1 MREAGGTGH
10 GGLRLQVFLA
20 RAGLASRRASERL
33 IAAGRVR
40 VNGEVVSEPGW
51 RVKPLRDRVEVDGQ
65 AIRPGAASH
74 RYLLLNK
81 PKGFLTTAHD
91 PRHRPTVLELVA
103 DVEERVYPVGRL
115 DRDSE
120 GLLLLTNDGE
130 LAYRL
135 THPRFGVAKVYR
147 ARVEG
152 AVGDQALERLR
163 QGVDLADGPARA
175 ARVTQLR
182 EEHGSTWLEL
192 EVGEGRHHLVRRMLA
207 AAGHPVLDLRRVGFG
222 PLQLGHL
229 RRGCFRDLFPDE
241 VRALRE
247 AVGLGGKPAD
257 KRGGFAHGGHSTGG
271 RRHAGG
277 LRRRGRQA
285 VLRSRRAGHHP
296 PHAAGGQARPR
307 SRRDGDLPVR
317 PAP

>member
-1 MREAGGTGH
+1 M
-10 GGLRLQVFLA
+10 FLA

-40 VNGEVVSEPGW
+40 VNGEVVAEPGR
-51 RVKPLRDRVEVDGQ
+51 RVQPLRDRVEVDGQ
-65 AIRPGAASH
+65 AVAAGAAFH

-81 PKGFLTTAHD
+81 PKGFLTTVHD
-91 PRHRPTVLELVA
+91 PRQRPTVLDLVR

-130 LAYRL
+130 LVYRL

-152 AVGDQALERLR
+152 AVGEEALERLR
-163 QGVDLADGPARA
+163 RGVDLADGPAKATRA
-175 ARVTQLR
+175 TQLR

-207 AAGHPVLDLRRVGFG
+207 AAGHPVLDLRRVRFG
-222 PLQLGHL
+222 PLELGRL
-229 RRGCFRDLFPDE
+229 RRGCFRELLPGE
-241 VRALRE
+241 ISALRQ
-247 AVGLGGKPAD
+247 AVGLGGKPSD
-257 KRGGFAHGGHSTGG
+257 KRGGFAHGGHSPGG
-271 RRHAGG
+271 RRHAGR
-277 LRRRGRQA
+277 LRRRGRQV

-296 PHAAGGQARPR
+296 PHSRGGRARPR
-307 SRRDGDLPVR
+307 PPRDGDLPV
-317 PAP
+317 